1 MDSMRDRYEWAL
13 DELSLTVRS
22 PGRWAT
28 LRRSRTGV
36 VTVELQR
43 DTLRQLDEQQLTAEL
58 QAVLNGA
65 YRAYRAQGRKLREQI
80 FGPDYDDIQ
89 NASSV

>member
-1 MDSMRDRYEWAL
+1 M
-13 DELSLTVRS
+13 
-22 PGRWAT
+22 
-28 LRRSRTGV
+28 